1 MLENEIKIQ
10 GSTRTCG
17 AKDDE
22 KLYRSIDLTTGFLIA
37 ILNIV
42 EIIMITKIRRKKRIY
57 EIILASL
64 SISDC
69 MFGLSNIIVSSIYL
83 SNSCKYDEL
92 IETAY
97 ISYAFFV
104 LSSIFHLIYIAADRV
119 LIVLK
124 PFQYETIFT
133 TKRLKI
139 GIALL
144 WIIAF
149 VIGVGTFTNYELT
162 EMEPNDSSRLNR
174 SVSLSRSAL
183 SIARPETKRKK
194 ERFQD
199 DMQLVLS
206 IVIVTMD
213 VLMVLCYCTIIY
225 QTSSKNRKRIVTK
238 SAEDE
243 RLPILCVVIAAV
255 FVLFTLPY
263 AIAKIFLGK
272 IPFWAN
278 FMLLLNSGMNSI
290 VYFFRRKFEMYQM
303 KKNESYQSNSVG
315 TTICNE
321 GAH

>member
-1 MLENEIKIQ
+1 MLENEMRIQ
-10 GSTRTCG
+10 GSTGICG
-17 AKDDE
+17 AKDDA
-22 KLYRSIDLTTGFLIA
+22 KLFRCIDLTTGFLIA
-37 ILNIV
+37 ILNIMEV
-42 EIIMITKIRRKKRIY
+42 IMITKIRRKKRIY

-69 MFGLSNIIVSSIYL
+69 MFGLSNIVVSSIYL

-104 LSSIFHLIYIAADRV
+104 LTSIFHLIYIATDRV
-119 LIVLK
+119 MIVLK
-124 PFQYETIFT
+124 PFQYEIIFT

-139 GIALL
+139 GIAAL

-149 VIGVGTFTNYELT
+149 VIGVSTYTVYELT
-162 EMEPNDSSRLNR
+162 EMESTELNQ
-174 SVSLSRSAL
+174 SVSINRTAL
-183 SIARPETKRKK
+183 PITQPKTKRKK

-206 IVIVTMD
+206 IVILTMD
-213 VLMVLCYCTIIY
+213 AVMVLCYCTIIY
-225 QTSSKNRKRIVTK
+225 QMSFKNIKNTMTK

-243 RLPILCVVIAAV
+243 RLPILCVIIAAV
-255 FVLFTLPY
+255 FVVFTLPY
-263 AIAKIFLGK
+263 ATAKLLLGK

-278 FMLLLNSGMNSI
+278 FTLLLNSGMNSV
-290 VYFFRRKFEMYQM
+290 VYFFRRKFDMYQM
-303 KKNESYQSNSVG
+303 KKNDSSSSME
-315 TTICNE
+315 TTIYNE